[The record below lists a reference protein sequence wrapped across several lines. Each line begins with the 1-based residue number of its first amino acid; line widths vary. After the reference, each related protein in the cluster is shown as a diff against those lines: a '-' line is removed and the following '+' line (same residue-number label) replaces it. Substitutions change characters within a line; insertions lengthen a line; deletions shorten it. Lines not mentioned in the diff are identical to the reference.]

1 MKGSSTPISSPAST
15 FQAVDIN
22 EGLASRNSTLND
34 TLMVHSDVENSE
46 ANNPSLTGNQ
56 LKKGNLSATEVF
68 RAVIN
73 TKNLI
78 HEQIP
83 SGTKE
88 NIYLLLDNTKNVL
101 RQQTGTS
108 SVYPDDCGAWD
119 SHSGQTVETD
129 FIVLPDDF
137 LRYTVLK
144 DEKYC
149 YEKQVKGKK
158 TFVPLDPQPERDNVV
173 TLTRYYTP
181 LKRDKN
187 FKKRVSNFN
196 CLPARHSLRE
206 NVALVEYT
214 GTYPKRSQTHGNAKL
229 HILTCLKKC
238 SKQSKTR
245 DQILTFTKTWSY
257 KIPRK
262 HQETCSRSDQRN
274 SMTRK
279 K

>member
-1 MKGSSTPISSPAST
+1 MSRFHRVQRKIFTSFLTTP
-15 FQAVDIN
+15 
-22 EGLASRNSTLND
+22 
-34 TLMVHSDVENSE
+34 
-46 ANNPSLTGNQ
+46 
-56 LKKGNLSATEVF
+56 
-68 RAVIN
+68 
-73 TKNLI
+73 
-78 HEQIP
+78 
-83 SGTKE
+83 
-88 NIYLLLDNTKNVL
+88 KNVL
-101 RQQTGTS
+101 RQQTGKF
-108 SVYPDDCGAWD
+108 SVYPDDCGACD
-119 SHSGQTVETD
+119 SHSGRTVKTD

-137 LRYTVLK
+137 LRYNVLK

-158 TFVPLDPQPERDNVV
+158 TFVPLDPQPERDSVV

-196 CLPARHSLRE
+196 CLPARHALRE

-214 GTYPKRSQTHGNAKL
+214 GTYRKSSQSHGNAKL
-229 HILTCLKKC
+229 RILTCLKKC

-245 DQILTFTKTWSY
+245 GQILTFTKTWSY

-274 SMTRK
+274 SMT
-279 K
+279 